1 MAELTQ
7 GERFVHALVFILNI
21 ALFLLARPLLNLV
34 APGQDNETK
43 ITIFR
48 ALNVLVLLLHV
59 LDVILLSTTIKYRD
73 YFLNLGLSLMI
84 IYAGIFVYSFCGTL
98 TKKRFGYE
106 RIIKEKKSY
115 FDTYS
120 SRLVNLVLL
129 VLIVLT
135 TIYALIKIWGADSL
149 LGTTGI
155 FGMLIALLAF
165 TSNVWAPDIISGL
178 IILSSET
185 IEDGDVVVMDGN
197 SNEYVISRVT
207 LIYVV
212 LYDIRNNHRT
222 LIRNSQFMQNRI
234 DNLSRVAS
242 TAGMRQ
248 ALLYKI
254 GYPQFTGN
262 EEARRGQL
270 TEFKE
275 TIDKL
280 FMEAEKSCKDKKDIK
295 LNQSKAFEWALTSAG
310 DFALEYTLWIYL
322 ERIPNTKIT
331 STLRKHLM
339 GTIYKVNEAVYTAS
353 ILEGVDLSTPNVHQ
367 ITLSSAD
374 IEPPVPNTAPYK
386 MPKDKTQT
394 DQSQNA

>member
-1 MAELTQ
+1 MDIIQKIIAELTQ
-7 GERFVHALVFILNI
+7 GERFVHAIVFVLNI
-21 ALFLLARPLLNLV
+21 NLFLFARPLLNLV
-34 APGQDNETK
+34 APGQDNQNK

-48 ALNVLVLLLHV
+48 ALNVFVLLLHI
-59 LDVILLSTTIKYRD
+59 LDIILLNTTSTYRN
-73 YFLNLGLSLMI
+73 YFINLGFSLMI
-84 IYAGIFVYSFCGTL
+84 IYAGIFIYSFCETL
-98 TKKRFGYE
+98 SKKRFGHE
-106 RIIKEKKSY
+106 RIVKDKKSY

-120 SRLVNLVLL
+120 SRLVNLILL
-129 VLIVLT
+129 VLIALT

-165 TSNVWAPDIISGL
+165 TSNVWAPDIVSGL

-185 IEDGDVVVMDGN
+185 IEDGDVIILDGE

-222 LIRNSQFMQNRI
+222 LIKNSQFMENRI

-242 TAGMRQ
+242 TSGMRQ

-254 GYPQFTGN
+254 GYPQFTGHAD
-262 EEARRGQL
+262 ERAKQL
-270 TEFKE
+270 TAFNEKIGE
-275 TIDKL
+275 L
-280 FMEAEKSCKDKKDIK
+280 FEGAFESCKKNKNIK
-295 LNQSKAFEWALTSAG
+295 INHSKPFEWAMTNAG
-310 DFALEYTLWIYL
+310 DFALEYTLWVYL
-322 ERIPNTKIT
+322 ERVPNTKIT

-353 ILEGVDLSTPNVHQ
+353 IIEGIDLSTPNVHQ
-367 ITLSSAD
+367 AQIRMMPAD
-374 IEPPVPNTAPYK
+374 APLQEVQGEPTERI
-386 MPKDKTQT
+386 
-394 DQSQNA
+394 S